1 MCKYLRAITS
11 MEELFFVCAAIIEE
25 QEESRAGCF
34 RYKRGFYM
42 KFGIGAIDCA
52 HIGIVSPP
60 STDPSTPLS
69 LFMNRKG
76 FYSLNVEAVCDHR
89 LLFTAV
95 NARYPGSCHDS
106 GIWTTSPTRLHLI
119 STYNIQSDSW
129 LLGDQG
135 YALEPWLLTPVAE
148 PVNARE
154 VRYNKLHAKA
164 RNTIERAFGVLK
176 SRFRCLSKHPILH
189 YSPEKAAMIIY
200 ACTILHNI
208 LLKHGV
214 VADLG
219 FEEVLEESQDI
230 DEIVIENPNF
240 REGARVRERYIM
252 SL

>member
-1 MCKYLRAITS
+1 
-11 MEELFFVCAAIIEE
+11 
-25 QEESRAGCF
+25 
-34 RYKRGFYM
+34 M
-42 KFGIGAIDCA
+42 KFGIKGTIGAIDCT

-60 STDPSTPLS
+60 STDAATPLS

-95 NARYPGSCHDS
+95 NMRYPGSDS
-106 GIWTTSPTRLHLI
+106 GIWTTSPTHLHLI

-135 YALEPWLLTPVAE
+135 YPLEPWLLTPVAE

-176 SRFRCLSKHPILH
+176 SRFRCLSKHRILH

-214 VADLG
+214 AADLG

-240 REGARVRERYIM
+240 REGARVRECHIM